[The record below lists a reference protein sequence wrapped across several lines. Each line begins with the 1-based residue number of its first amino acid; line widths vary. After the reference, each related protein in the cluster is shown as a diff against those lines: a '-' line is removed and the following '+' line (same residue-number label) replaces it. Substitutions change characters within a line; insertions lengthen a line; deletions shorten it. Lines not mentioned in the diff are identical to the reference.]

1 LDIKS
6 RKIIPND
13 IYLYKILK
21 FNPMLNKNVIL
32 GLTIFLMSTITIS
45 VFPAHAQDEK
55 YRIEIPEAMKLTKV
69 TPLFGINLPAGQESP
84 AFIQNVT
91 QLAKMGFDSP
101 QNAKLFL
108 QLDSIAL
115 NSSSQVGNLTLTTP
129 TTKNITSVYNQM
141 KSNNSTGGFTQI
153 ATMAMQALDK
163 RSFFDGAGRNI
174 TVIPN
179 SKDFSDILKF
189 GTLGAQIGCGIGPN
203 GRGDS
208 ATDIFKSG
216 PPCVAGALG
225 AAGVKLLTLG

>member
-1 LDIKS
+1 
-6 RKIIPND
+6 
-13 IYLYKILK
+13 
-21 FNPMLNKNVIL
+21 M
-32 GLTIFLMSTITIS
+32 
-45 VFPAHAQDEK
+45 FPVHAQDEK

-115 NSSSQVGNLTLTTP
+115 NSSSQAGNLTLTTP
-129 TTKNITSVYNQM
+129 TIKNITAVYNQM

-174 TVIPN
+174 TVLPN

-189 GTLGAQIGCGIGPN
+189 GTAGAQIGCSGIGSN
-203 GRGDS
+203 SKGGDS

-216 PPCVAGALG
+216 PSCVAGALG
-225 AAGVKLLTLG
+225 AAGVKLLTIG

>member
-1 LDIKS
+1 
-6 RKIIPND
+6 
-13 IYLYKILK
+13 
-21 FNPMLNKNVIL
+21 MLNKNVIL
-32 GLTIFLMSTITIS
+32 GLTIFLMSTMTIS
-45 VFPAHAQDEK
+45 VFPVHAQDEK
-55 YRIEIPEAMKLTKV
+55 YRIEIPEAMKLAKV
-69 TPLFGINLPAGQESP
+69 TPLFGINLPAGQESS

-108 QLDSIAL
+108 QLESIAL
-115 NSSSQVGNLTLTTP
+115 NSFSQEGNLTLTT
-129 TTKNITSVYNQM
+129 TAIKNITSVYNQM

-174 TVIPN
+174 TVLPN
-179 SKDFSDILKF
+179 SLDFSDILKF
-189 GTLGAQIGCGIGPN
+189 GTAGAQIGCSGIGPN
-203 GRGDS
+203 SKGGDS
-208 ATDIFKSG
+208 AADILKSR